1 MRLIIP
7 FHQTVLCLL
16 FGLALLPSQGAA
28 ETGTADAEQTD
39 KPLVFT
45 LPGVYPWAMQSEPDS
60 GEDKGILVDL
70 VKALEQRSEL
80 PLEYHIRPLPRNI
93 LELRQGEADYSFM
106 FEIPDAETFARPLN
120 ELMEVRI
127 LLIGPVDAESVD
139 SLADMDGANIG
150 YIRGS
155 WVGDFYAREEGIH
168 AVPIRDF
175 SHGLQLIARQRL
187 EGIVIGE
194 IALMSD
200 YEPQA
205 GDPPIRIMT
214 ELSRT
219 KGLMYFSTA
228 SDRGDSVPI
237 LSRAMQDIVDDGT
250 LDAVMRRW
258 FRVALPAIP
267 GDE

>member
-7 FHQTVLCLL
+7 VHQTALCLL
-16 FGLALLPSQGAA
+16 FGLVLLSFQAAA
-28 ETGTADAEQTD
+28 ESEAAGGEVSDD
-39 KPLVFT
+39 PLVFT
-45 LPGVYPWAMQSEPDS
+45 LPGVYPWAMQSES
-60 GEDKGILVDL
+60 GEDEGILVDL
-70 VKALEQRSEL
+70 VQALEQRSDM
-80 PLEYHIRPLPRNI
+80 PLEYRIRPLPRNI
-93 LELRQGEADYSFM
+93 LELRRGEADYSFM
-106 FEIPDAETFARPLN
+106 FEIPDAETFARPVN
-120 ELMEVRI
+120 ELMQVRI

-139 SLADMDGANIG
+139 SLADMEGANIG

-155 WVGDFYAREEGIH
+155 WVGDFYAREESIH

-200 YEPQA
+200 YEPEP

-219 KGLMYFSTA
+219 RGLMYFSSA
-228 SDRGDSVPI
+228 SDRQDSVPAI
-237 LSRAMQDIVDDGT
+237 SRVMRGIIEDGT
-250 LDAVMRRW
+250 LDTVMHNW